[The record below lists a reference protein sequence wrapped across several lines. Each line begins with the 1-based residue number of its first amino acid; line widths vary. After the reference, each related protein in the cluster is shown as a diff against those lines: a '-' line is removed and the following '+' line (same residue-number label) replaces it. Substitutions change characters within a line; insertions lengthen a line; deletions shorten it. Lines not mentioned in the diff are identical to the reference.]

1 MNLRWSIL
9 HFFIYIVQI
18 CWNLD
23 TQCAP
28 LQGFAMCRKIHQPAI
43 VIDRRGAHCASFVYG
58 MHRFSCQPALSIHFP
73 FSILNFPLLHRL
85 TQLHILG
92 GIYLFIIDLHLK
104 MQMRAGGVAGI
115 AGKRDLLSLA
125 DYIADRHEQL

>member
-23 TQCAP
+23 T
-28 LQGFAMCRKIHQPAI
+28 
-43 VIDRRGAHCASFVYG
+43 HCASFVYG

-92 GIYLFIIDLHLK
+92 GIYFFIIDLHLK

-115 AGKRDLLSLA
+115 AGKRDLFSLA

>member
-1 MNLRWSIL
+1 MDNGELR
-9 HFFIYIVQI
+9 IVVSRRARY
-18 CWNLD
+18 NNARSAYFHAARMEL
-23 TQCAP
+23 A
-28 LQGFAMCRKIHQPAI
+28 QGER
-43 VIDRRGAHCASFVYG
+43 
-58 MHRFSCQPALSIHFP
+58 HFP

-92 GIYLFIIDLHLK
+92 GIYFFIIDLHLK